1 MDPYN
6 KYTIPEVGEEEST
19 PASRF
24 ITCHPSIVREIIEDV
39 MEAMADQP
47 FTGTLR
53 LHGEVEE

>member
-6 KYTIPEVGEEEST
+6 KYTIPEVGEEESA
-19 PASRF
+19 PDSRF
-24 ITCHPSIVREIIEDV
+24 ITCHPSVVREIIEDV
-39 MEAMADQP
+39 MEAMADRP

>member
-6 KYTIPEVGEEEST
+6 KYTIPEVGEEDAA
-19 PASRF
+19 PASRY
-24 ITCHPSIVREIIEDV
+24 ITCHPSVVREIIEDV

-53 LHGEVEE
+53 LHDGVEE